1 MSFVFAPPPQAVI
14 PVQDERYEFFPVR
27 RVYCIARN
35 YRAPG
40 EALLAAGEK
49 LPEPIF
55 FMKPADAVVPVADG
69 ETLALAFPPRG
80 ENLRPE
86 LELVACLS
94 KGGANLTLEEAEA
107 AIWGWCV
114 GIDFARGDL
123 QDESKKHG
131 RPWET
136 AKVFDNCAPV
146 THVRPAYRAPMPAP
160 ADVYFYVGNEKRQSG
175 NTSQMLRSPAEV
187 IAALSTYFTLEPGD
201 IVFTGTPAG
210 VAPVKRGDRLMG
222 GVNGVGQIKV
232 DLV

>member
-1 MSFVFAPPPQAVI
+1 MSFLFAPPQQAVI

-40 EALLAAGEK
+40 EAQPEAATLGSP
-49 LPEPIF
+49 LF
-55 FMKPADAVVPVADG
+55 FMKPADAIVPVADG
-69 ETLALAFPPRG
+69 ETFALPFPPMG

-94 KGGANLTLEEAEA
+94 KGGSNLTVEEAEA

-114 GIDFARGDL
+114 GFDFARGDL
-123 QDESKKHG
+123 QDAAKRAG
-131 RPWET
+131 APWET
-136 AKVFDNCAPV
+136 AEVFDRCAPV

-160 ADVYFYVGNEKRQSG
+160 ADIYCYVGNEKRQAG

-187 IAALSTYFTLEPGD
+187 IALLSTYWTLEPGD

-222 GVNGVGQIKV
+222 GVNGVGQLKV
-232 DLV
+232 ELV